1 MTQAHMTQT
10 ISHTLIIP
18 VELQGK
24 RIDGA
29 ISQLLPQY
37 SRNQIKQWILEGKL
51 LHNNGAVKPKDP
63 VFEGDVITIETSLET
78 QVHNLAQSLPLDI
91 VFEDDYLMVINKPAG
106 LVVHPGAGN
115 QDKTLLNALLHH
127 HPALEYLPRAGI
139 VHRLDKETT
148 GLLVIAKTLEAHT
161 YLIDQMQQHNIK
173 RSYEAIVCGTCTGGG
188 TVDAPIDRHP
198 KHRVRMAVTHNGK
211 PAVTHYRLIERF
223 REHTHLKVM
232 LETGRTH
239 QIRVHMA
246 HIRRPIIG
254 DPVYGGRFKL
264 PPKATPELMNEL
276 RNFKR
281 QALHA
286 AELTLEHPV
295 THEHLTWKAP
305 LPEDMRNL
313 LKCLKCDTNIY
324 NSINI
329 NTRA

>member
-1 MTQAHMTQT
+1 MTQA

-18 VELQGK
+18 AELQAK

-29 ISQLLPQY
+29 VSQLLPQY
-37 SRNQIKQWILEGKL
+37 SRNQIKQWILDGKI
-51 LHNNGAVKPKDP
+51 LHNNNVIKPKDP
-63 VFEGDVITIETSLET
+63 VFEGDTISIEASLET
-78 QVHNLAQSLPLDI
+78 QVHNLAQSIPLDI
-91 VFEDDYLMVINKPAG
+91 VYEDDYLLVINKPAG

-115 QDKTLLNALLHH
+115 QDHTLLNALLHH
-127 HPALEYLPRAGI
+127 YPSLELIPRAGI

-148 GLLVIAKTLEAHT
+148 GLLVIAKTIEAHT
-161 YLIDQMQQHNIK
+161 YLIEQMQLHNIK
-173 RSYEAIVCGTCTGGG
+173 RSYEAVICGACTGGG

-223 REHTHLKVM
+223 REHTHVKVI

-246 HIRRPIIG
+246 HIRRPLIG

-264 PPKATPELMNEL
+264 PPKATPELINEL

-286 AELTLEHPV
+286 AELTLEHPI
-295 THEHLTWKAP
+295 THELITCKAP
-305 LPEDMRNL
+305 LPQDMQNL
-313 LKCLKCDTNIY
+313 LLCLKYDTTKN
-324 NSINI
+324 NSV
-329 NTRA
+329 